1 MVMSEEMRDKKRL
14 NNKKGFTLAELL
26 IIAAIVGVLVAVSI
40 PIFQKNLERTRE
52 TVDIQ
57 TMRTAASA
65 AVDLYYAGIDTKKKA
80 EAAGLSWNDSGDKE
94 QVNAYGAYDPKT
106 GKIYK
111 NRPSLP
117 ASSKTYGKG
126 TRTNGGTEYIMGKIE
141 GAYNPE
147 MDYTKAVI
155 VISIFPKSAN
165 PHVDVYWKYNKTDN
179 SVGAKEG
186 DYVGGK
192 ESNNIPKYCIRIY
205 LN

>member
-1 MVMSEEMRDKKRL
+1 MKKKS
-14 NNKKGFTLAELL
+14 KKGFTLIELL
-26 IIAAIVGVLVAVSI
+26 IVIAIVGVLVAISI
-40 PIFQKNLERTRE
+40 PIFNQQIEKARE
-52 TVDIQ
+52 AHDIA

-126 TRTNGGTEYIMGKIE
+126 TRTNGGTEYIMGKTD

-155 VISIFPKSAN
+155 VISIFPKAN
-165 PHVDVYWKYNKTDN
+165 KPHVDVYWKYNKTDS

-186 DYVGGK
+186 DYVGDK